1 MSIPELARMFR
12 RHWVAMLV
20 ILIVTGA
27 VALGFRHT
35 TPLSQDSGNVAFS
48 VAPGLATGL
57 ETDTLIIT
65 ADAMVRWLNSPQ
77 GTSRVL
83 QQGGTSDY
91 QFGLVNFYDQ
101 EYPVYA
107 VPMATLT
114 TTSYNPAV
122 AQRTFNAAL
131 HAIQQELQKQQ
142 AIAGV
147 PRGTRVSASVVG
159 NSTGPVTLGGSRKRT
174 YAGLAL
180 LAFMAAYFTGRLLDR
195 YPGWRKLLPPPLRTP
210 SRFRIPARSLRSYG
224 DPAERL

>member
-12 RHWVAMLV
+12 RHWVAMLIV
-20 ILIVTGA
+20 VIVTGA
-27 VALGFRHT
+27 VALNFRHT

-65 ADAMVRWLNSPQ
+65 ADTMVRWLNGPQ
-77 GTSRVL
+77 GASSVL
-83 QQGGTSDY
+83 RQGGTDDY

-114 TTSYNPAV
+114 TTSYDPAV
-122 AQRTFNAAL
+122 AQRTFNAAF
-131 HAIQQELQKQQ
+131 HAIQQKLQTQQ
-142 AIAGV
+142 LIAGV
-147 PRGTRVSASVVG
+147 PRGARVSASVVG
-159 NSTGPVTLGGSRKRT
+159 SSTGPVTLDGSHKRT

-180 LAFMAAYFTGRLLDR
+180 LALMVAYFTGRLLDR
-195 YPGWRKLLPPPLRTP
+195 HPSWRALLRPSLRGP
-210 SRFRIPARSLRSYG
+210 SRFRIPARSVHSYG
-224 DPAERL
+224 DPARRV